1 MRRLRCGLVRGL
13 CFEAVRDGLEHGQA
27 AAARRLPLLHAL
39 RSFRPDHNFLEKKK
53 TEKVFSIGSKCFSL
67 NL

>member
-1 MRRLRCGLVRGL
+1 VRRLRCGLVRGL

-39 RSFRPDHNFLEKKK
+39 RCFRPDHNFLE
-53 TEKVFSIGSKCFSL
+53 EE
-67 NL
+67 N